1 MEKKNTVLFLNSQGS
16 GSPSLQLCRFWFN
29 MQFTW
34 FEPILGCIY
43 KVRTLKFEIK
53 DLQADLD
60 KVQPPPQKKRR
71 GKEKYQEFKF
81 QN

>member
-1 MEKKNTVLFLNSQGS
+1 MFMFMTAVLSLSSSPAYLN
-16 GSPSLQLCRFWFN
+16 LA
-29 MQFTW
+29 FT
-34 FEPILGCIY
+34 PHIY
-43 KVRTLKFEIK
+43 EVRTLKFEIK
-53 DLQADLD
+53 DLQTDLD